1 MKIIITS
8 NFKRYFKTYI
18 DFLDH
23 YWLNYF
29 SKKNYNFLLIPNSL
43 SLAKKKLNE
52 IKDNDLIILP
62 GGNDLFEKIK
72 FRKQD

>member
-23 YWLNYF
+23 YWLDYF

-52 IKDNDLIILP
+52 IKDNDLI
-62 GGNDLFEKIK
+62 GNELFI
-72 FRKQD
+72 